1 MPLFKKITIVGIG
14 LLGGSLGLAI
24 KKEKLAGFVV
34 GFFRHKDKI
43 RQALQMGVLDAGTDD
58 FREAIR
64 ESDFIILASP
74 VSDIVKRLK
83 ELKKLKVHSL
93 VTDIGSTKS
102 GIVKTSQGLNFIGSH
117 PLAGSEK
124 SGILHAR
131 ADLFKDSLCL
141 LTPPRKASSVSLSKV
156 SRFWKCLGAKTIVL
170 SCDEH
175 DRILAFVSHL
185 PHVVAFALMKT
196 MPNKTLSFG
205 AGGLK
210 DTTRI
215 ALSNPKIWNDILL
228 SNKKPVLKSIK
239 AFEGTLAEIKKALL
253 KNDTN
258 KLTSLLA
265 QAQRKRKQIQQES

>member
-1 MPLFKKITIVGIG
+1 MTLFKKVTIVGIG

-24 KKEKLAGFVV
+24 KKKKLAGSVV

-43 RQALQMGVLDAGTDD
+43 RQALQMGILDAGTDD

-74 VSDIVKRLK
+74 VSDIIKRLR
-83 ELKKLKVHSL
+83 ELKKLEIQAL

-102 GIVKTSQGLNFIGSH
+102 EIVKTSRGLNFIGSH

-124 SGILHAR
+124 SGMAHAR
-131 ADLFKDSLCL
+131 GNLFKGSLCL
-141 LTPPRKASSVSLSKV
+141 LTPPHEVSSLSLAKL
-156 SRFWKCLGAKTIVL
+156 SRFWKCLGTKTIVL

-185 PHVVAFALMKT
+185 PHVAAFALMKT
-196 MPNKTLSFG
+196 IPNKTLSFA

-228 SNKKPVLKSIK
+228 SNKKRVLKSIK
-239 AFEGTLAEIKKALL
+239 AFEETLAEIKKALL
-253 KNDTN
+253 ENDTS

-265 QAQRKRKQIQQES
+265 QAQKKRKQIQQRP

>member
-1 MPLFKKITIVGIG
+1 MTLFKKVTIVGIG

-24 KKEKLAGFVV
+24 KKKKLAGSVV

-43 RQALQMGVLDAGTDD
+43 RQALQMGFLDAGTDD

-74 VSDIVKRLK
+74 VSDIIKRLR
-83 ELKKLKVHSL
+83 ELKKLKTKAL
-93 VTDIGSTKS
+93 LTDIGSTKS
-102 GIVKTSQGLNFIGSH
+102 EIVKTGRGLNFIGSH

-124 SGILHAR
+124 SGMAHAR
-131 ADLFKDSLCL
+131 GNLFKGSLCL
-141 LTPPRKASSVSLSKV
+141 LTPPHEVSSLSLAKL
-156 SRFWKCLGAKTIVL
+156 SRFWKCLGTKTIVL

-185 PHVVAFALMKT
+185 PHVAAFALMKT
-196 MPNKTLSFG
+196 IPNKTLSFA

-228 SNKKPVLKSIK
+228 SNKKRVLKSIK
-239 AFEGTLAEIKKALL
+239 AFEETLAEIKKALL
-253 KNDTN
+253 ENDTS

-265 QAQRKRKQIQQES
+265 QAQKKRKQIQQRP